1 MNTYNNSN
9 TRAMILYSCVS
20 SLSPWRVNFQG
31 HRRTTKFFY
40 IHIFR
45 SFSAGGKTELEDFYF
60 PSACIKVVLP
70 FKRVVCMCA
79 SLRMSLYLMNAAV
92 VCRMP
97 VLSSSHQPNWGPC
110 MSLLSSGVSVS
121 VFACFVCESG
131 RQHCS
136 QRRWRTHLHGLCT
149 FPLRLP
155 L

>member
-9 TRAMILYSCVS
+9 TRAMILHSCVS
-20 SLSPWRVNFQG
+20 SLTPWRVNFQG
-31 HRRTTKFFY
+31 HRRTTQFFTF
-40 IHIFR
+40 IFFDL
-45 SFSAGGKTELEDFYF
+45 SQPVEKPS
-60 PSACIKVVLP
+60 SACIKVVLP